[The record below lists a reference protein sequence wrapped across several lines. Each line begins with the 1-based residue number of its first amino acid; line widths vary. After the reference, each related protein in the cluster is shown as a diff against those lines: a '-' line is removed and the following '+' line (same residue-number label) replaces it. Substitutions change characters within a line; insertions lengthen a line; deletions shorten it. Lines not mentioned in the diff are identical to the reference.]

1 MKILLTGFE
10 PFGLHKLN
18 PSWEAVNALP
28 DRIEGAEII
37 KLRLPVSFG
46 RFTSPLEEAVRR
58 ECPDCLISVGLA
70 GGERQIS
77 IERVGINLEEARIP
91 DNDGEQPFDTPVRR
105 DGQNAYFSTLP
116 VKRIAKEIEKE
127 GIPVCVSYSAGTFVC
142 NAVMYTGLY
151 LAEQENRNM
160 RCCFIHVPYD
170 ETMEEA
176 GKGEPFLPRAEM
188 VKALKA
194 AVRVAVK
201 AAGEGAGDLREAA
214 GTIF

>member
-1 MKILLTGFE
+1 M
-10 PFGLHKLN
+10 
-18 PSWEAVNALP
+18 
-28 DRIEGAEII
+28 
-37 KLRLPVSFG
+37 
-46 RFTSPLEEAVRR
+46 RR

-160 RCCFIHVPYD
+160 RCCFIHVP
-170 ETMEEA
+170 TTRPWRRP
-176 GKGEPFLPRAEM
+176 G
-188 VKALKA
+188 
-194 AVRVAVK
+194 
-201 AAGEGAGDLREAA
+201 RESR
-214 GTIF
+214 FFQEQRW